1 MSETISET
9 CFHCGLP
16 IEPSARQEATI
27 QGTLRPFCCS
37 GCMLVCQTIHDSGL
51 AGFYDK
57 LKTSEAL
64 TPPPAA
70 AKDLEQYDLEDVQ
83 ADFVITQGN
92 LSEAT
97 LLVEGIHCA
106 ACVWLIEHALK
117 DVAGVALCEVN
128 LAHHRLRLRWD
139 QAQVKLS
146 ALLKRLA
153 QIGYNAVPYNADAA
167 EGAAVKRQRTLLY
180 RMAFAGFGA
189 MNSMWI
195 AIALYSGELSA
206 SKIDPEHQQFFYWVS
221 FLLCTPVLFYSG
233 WDIMRSGIR
242 GLLRGNLTM
251 DLPVT
256 IGCLVTYS
264 YSIWITLR
272 GGGSGVYFDTVITFL
287 FIILVGR
294 YLEGLSRRNATSS
307 TGRLME
313 LQPRSAYR
321 VTESEPQLVSVRA
334 LRLGDKVLV
343 RPGDKVPVDGRVVEG
358 YSEISEAML
367 TGESHPVVKRVDDR
381 VVAGT
386 VNGQGALVVQVEQ
399 LGSDTALAKIIHMV
413 ENAQGSKA
421 PIQCTADRI
430 VPWFVATTIA
440 LALITFFFWLR
451 KDFDTALLAAT
462 SVLIITCP
470 CGFGLATPMG
480 IAVSVGHA
488 ARNGLLVKS
497 GAAIEA
503 MAQVDHVVFDKTG
516 TLTEGQLT
524 VTALHRDS
532 DSALSEDE
540 LLRYVAAAES
550 RSEHHVAKAIVNYV
564 RERGINFEKCR
575 IEEFDALAG
584 RGLQAQVNGKR
595 IAIGN
600 DALLQELGLEASAEL
615 RGYMEQAQ
623 ASGSVA
629 VFAVIDGAVRALLGV
644 QDQVRAEAPAL
655 VAALRQRGITMTLL
669 TGDSQL
675 AADKVAN
682 ELGGM
687 EVIAQVLPQHKA
699 DKIAELK
706 AQGKKV
712 VMIGD
717 GVNDAPA
724 LATADASIAMGGGTD
739 VSMECAEFV
748 LLDNNLNKV
757 LFAIDLSRRT
767 LKLIRQNIKISLG
780 YNIILVPMCM
790 AAMLTPI
797 FAAIA
802 MPLNSLAVIGNALR
816 IRRMPD
822 PTQRR
827 EM

>member
-1 MSETISET
+1 MSETTSES

-16 IEPSARQEATI
+16 VEPVARQEISI

-57 LKTSEAL
+57 LKSSESLA
-64 TPPPAA
+64 PPPAT

-83 ADFVITQGN
+83 ADFVTTQN
-92 LSEAT
+92 NISEAT

-117 DVAGVALCEVN
+117 GEEGVKLCEVN
-128 LAHHRLRLRWD
+128 LAHHRLRLCWD
-139 QAQVKLS
+139 QSQVKLS
-146 ALLKRLA
+146 SLLKRMA
-153 QIGYNAVPYNADAA
+153 QIGYSAVPYNADAA
-167 EGAAVKRQRTLLY
+167 EGAAVKRHKTLLY
-180 RMAFAGFGA
+180 RMAFAGFGV

-195 AIALYSGELSA
+195 AIALFSGDLTS
-206 SKIDPEHQQFFYWVS
+206 SIDPEHEKFFHWVS
-221 FLLCTPVLFYSG
+221 LALCTPVLLYSG
-233 WDIMRSGIR
+233 WDIMKGAVR
-242 GLLRGNLTM
+242 GVVRGHLTM

-256 IGCLVTYS
+256 IGCLVTYA
-264 YSIWITLR
+264 YSTWITVTGQLH
-272 GGGSGVYFDTVITFL
+272 GVYFDTVITFL

-294 YLEGLSRRNATSS
+294 YLEGLSRRNATSAS
-307 TGRLME
+307 GRLME

-321 VTESEPQLVSVRA
+321 VVDGEPQLVSVRA
-334 LRLGDKVLV
+334 LRLGDQVLV
-343 RPGDKVPVDGRVVEG
+343 RPGDKVSVDGRVVEG
-358 YSEISEAML
+358 YSEVSEAML
-367 TGESHPVVKRVDDR
+367 TGESQPVVKRVDDR

-430 VPWFVATTIA
+430 VPWFVATTIG
-440 LALITFFFWLR
+440 LALITFLYWVR
-451 KDFDTALLAAT
+451 QDFDIALLAAT

-503 MAQVDHVVFDKTG
+503 MAAIDHVVFDKTG
-516 TLTEGQLT
+516 TLTEGRLA
-524 VTALHRDS
+524 VTALHRDAAS
-532 DSALSEDE
+532 SLDE
-540 LLRYVAAAES
+540 EQLLRCVAAAES

-564 RERGINFEKCR
+564 RERGISFEQCR
-575 IEEFDALAG
+575 IEDFSALPG
-584 RGLQAQVNGKR
+584 RGLQARVNDQHV
-595 IAIGN
+595 AIGN
-600 DALLQELGLEASAEL
+600 DALLRELGLVASAEL
-615 RGYMEQAQ
+615 RSVMQQAQ
-623 ASGSVA
+623 AAGSVA
-629 VFAVIDGAVRALLGV
+629 VFVAVDGRVQALLAV
-644 QDQVRAEAPAL
+644 QDRVRAEAPAL
-655 VAALRQRGITMTLL
+655 VAELRKRGIGMTLL

-675 AADKVAN
+675 AADKVAA

-699 DKIAELK
+699 EKIAALK
-706 AQGKKV
+706 KQGKRV

-724 LATADASIAMGGGTD
+724 LALADAGIAMGGGTD
-739 VSMECAEFV
+739 VSMDCAEFV

-757 LFAIDLSRRT
+757 LFAIDLSRQT
-767 LKLIRQNIKISLG
+767 LRLIRQNINLSLG
-780 YNIILVPMCM
+780 YNVLLVPMCM

-802 MPLNSLAVIGNALR
+802 MPMSSLAVIGNALR
-816 IRRMPD
+816 IRRLCRLD
-822 PTQRR
+822 SQEKR
-827 EM
+827 